1 MTGAD
6 DASCPRETREDQGS
20 CLSQLVIDFG
30 LWAKDRE
37 INGRINTRM
46 GFINQAP
53 PRQLQGL

>member
-1 MTGAD
+1 MMLLAQE
-6 DASCPRETREDQGS
+6 RQEDQGS
-20 CLSQLVIDFG
+20 CLTQLVIDFG

-53 PRQLQGL
+53 LRQLQGL

>member
-1 MTGAD
+1 MMLLAHG
-6 DASCPRETREDQGS
+6 ETAEAQRS
-20 CLSQLVIDFG
+20 CLTQPVIDLG
-30 LWAKDRE
+30 LRAEDRE